1 MRRALVSF
9 VAVLGLV
16 LASGVQ
22 AQDPNLVGW
31 WPLSAG
37 SGEMAFDVSG
47 SGMHGT
53 INNAANGLGAD
64 GAVWVFSSWRRSAGP
79 HSTGK
84 PIRHADDSTVGVAV
98 RWL

>member
-1 MRRALVSF
+1 MRRTLVSF

-37 SGEMAFDVSG
+37 FGEMAFDISG
-47 SGMHGT
+47 NGVHGT
-53 INNAANGLGAD
+53 INNPTNGLGAD
-64 GAVWVFSSWRRSAGP
+64 GAD
-79 HSTGK
+79 
-84 PIRHADDSTVGVAV
+84 IAV
-98 RWL
+98 DQR